1 MFQMRY
7 KRQAGMGANVS
18 SKIILGQQAKLILP
32 LDVFAQSLVGG

>member
-7 KRQAGMGANVS
+7 KRQAGTAANVS

-32 LDVFAQSLVGG
+32 LDIFAQSLVDG